1 MVVEWWLTRESDSKK
16 DCVRESDRRP
26 TDYSVGCVYSL
37 FDIFIV
43 DIYLDY
49 GYMHVNCKFVSRQNI
64 NDLSND

>member
-1 MVVEWWLTRESDSKK
+1 MVVEWWLTRESDSEK

-49 GYMHVNCKFVSRQNI
+49 GYMHNPRQNI
-64 NDLSND
+64 LNEVCRFIQ